1 MGDHELLVEIV
12 CYGQLMHV
20 TPNLCSALQ
29 RLRYAKEPRK
39 VCINTI
45 CINYI
50 DLEEHFQQVSFMR
63 DIYIV
68 GRKSVV
74 VWPGEDD
81 GTASTATPIIHIS
94 HSQVQSLTI

>member
-1 MGDHELLVEIV
+1 
-12 CYGQLMHV
+12 MHV
-20 TPNLCSALQ
+20 TPNLCSAIQ

-39 VCINTI
+39 VYINTI
-45 CINYI
+45 CINYM
-50 DLEEHFQQVSFMR
+50 DLEERSQQVSFMR

-74 VWPGEDD
+74 VWLGEDD
-81 GTASTATPIIHIS
+81 GNASVATPIIHIS